1 MKTNKFINK
10 FLVSGLMLAGVSLTS
25 CDDFLTVLPS
35 DRITEDDFWKT
46 ETDLQGVRAACYRQ
60 LAANGCTNKIFY
72 WGEVRSDNLTLFD
85 QTQDGIKHAQQAI
98 LMPTENI
105 FK

>member
-35 DRITEDDFWKT
+35 DRITEDDLWKT
-46 ETDLQGVRAACYRQ
+46 KPDL
-60 LAANGCTNKIFY
+60 
-72 WGEVRSDNLTLFD
+72 
-85 QTQDGIKHAQQAI
+85 
-98 LMPTENI
+98 
-105 FK
+105 